1 MGRSL
6 RKQRKIGN
14 SQHEY
19 ILQREKLENKKSK
32 HSIESKN
39 EHRYWLSEADRLFGP
54 QAEVQ
59 VPKSDADSKKKT
71 KKNKKMTKKE
81 RMKERKNK
89 RIKKNAKEDFKKKK
103 EEEMSAESES
113 DSDVEM
119 DDSAPKSKTRSLWHA
134 RGKPVIKKRKKLGNV
149 RGNKENRNLMTK
161 VMSKEE
167 KAQKRRNAGI
177 PTGKIKHRAVK
188 KLSDIKRK
196 RLRKEGRLHE
206 LEGYEGFF

>member
-1 MGRSL
+1 M
-6 RKQRKIGN
+6 
-14 SQHEY
+14 
-19 ILQREKLENKKSK
+19 
-32 HSIESKN
+32 
-39 EHRYWLSEADRLFGP
+39 FGP

-59 VPKSDADSKKKT
+59 VPKTDVDSKKK
-71 KKNKKMTKKE
+71 KKKKLMTKKE
-81 RMKERKNK
+81 RMKARKNK
-89 RIKKNAKEDFKKKK
+89 KIKKNVKEDPKKK